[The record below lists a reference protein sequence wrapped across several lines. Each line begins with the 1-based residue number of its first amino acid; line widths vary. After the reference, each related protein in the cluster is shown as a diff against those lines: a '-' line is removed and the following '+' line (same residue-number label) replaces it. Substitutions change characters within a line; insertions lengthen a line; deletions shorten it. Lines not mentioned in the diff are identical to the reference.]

1 MADICPTVTAYDL
14 TEFQAQLDRIK
25 PFAQRI
31 HIDLMDG
38 DLAPTKSPDV
48 SEISLPAGIIC
59 DIHLMYRRPMEQLT
73 RLVALKPNMVIVH
86 AEAELDHQQFVAGL
100 HQAGVQAGLA
110 LLQSTTVQ
118 NAKPF
123 FEFYDHI
130 LIFSGDLGHHGGQ
143 ADLGLLDKVQAVLG
157 DHPALDIGWDG
168 GINDANAA
176 ALVKGGVEV
185 LNVGSYI
192 QGAADPKAAYATLKS
207 IVKKA

>member
-25 PFAQRI
+25 PFAKRI

-38 DLAPTKSPDV
+38 DFASTKSPDV
-48 SEISLPAGIIC
+48 SEISLPAGIVC
-59 DIHLMYRRPMEQLT
+59 DIHLMYRHPMEQLT
-73 RLVALKPNMVIVH
+73 RLVALKPNMVIIH
-86 AEAELDHQQFVAGL
+86 AEADVDHQQFVAGL
-100 HQAGVQAGLA
+100 HQAGIQAGLA

-118 NAKPF
+118 NARPF

-143 ADLGLLDKVQAVLG
+143 ADLGLLDKVQAVRG